1 MKKNIPEKAALVLGG
16 GGSRGAYEIGVWQAL
31 RQLNFPIDMVFGTS
45 IGAINGAMIVQ
56 DSYDSTLSLWKELDT
71 ATAFDLESETDFTN
85 ALELIS
91 KKGGTLTALKRIL
104 TSYMSEETIRSSPMD
119 YGLVTVEFPSLKP
132 LYLRKSQI
140 PKGKMM
146 DYICASASCFPAIQ
160 AYEIDG
166 KKYVDGGYADNVP
179 VAMAVAQGATKI
191 IAVDL
196 HAIGIDKKSDLTPHI
211 QFIQIGSNWDLGN
224 FMIFDRRNSAR
235 IIRLGYLDTLKAFD
249 QYDGNYHT
257 FVKGEFDKE
266 TLPNADYAAKVFQ
279 LSTEIIYDKAVLN
292 GLLVKGLLPYRFL
305 MDENDSTEKNMAT
318 FKKDLKNLDM
328 DLLKDKISETITTVK
343 ASVHPIAIALSLA
356 ENIVQGKFPG
366 KITGNPAL
374 SLLLKEELAAAEYIV
389 KEGLL

>member
-1 MKKNIPEKAALVLGG
+1 
-16 GGSRGAYEIGVWQAL
+16 
-31 RQLNFPIDMVFGTS
+31 
-45 IGAINGAMIVQ
+45 
-56 DSYDSTLSLWKELDT
+56 
-71 ATAFDLESETDFTN
+71 
-85 ALELIS
+85 
-91 KKGGTLTALKRIL
+91 
-104 TSYMSEETIRSSPMD
+104 
-119 YGLVTVEFPSLKP
+119 
-132 LYLRKSQI
+132 
-140 PKGKMM
+140 
-146 DYICASASCFPAIQ
+146 
-160 AYEIDG
+160 

-196 HAIGIDKKSDLTPHI
+196 HAIGIDKKSDLAPHI

-292 GLLVKGLLPYRFL
+292 GLLVKGLMPYRFL

-343 ASVHPIAIALSLA
+343 ASVHPIAIALNLA